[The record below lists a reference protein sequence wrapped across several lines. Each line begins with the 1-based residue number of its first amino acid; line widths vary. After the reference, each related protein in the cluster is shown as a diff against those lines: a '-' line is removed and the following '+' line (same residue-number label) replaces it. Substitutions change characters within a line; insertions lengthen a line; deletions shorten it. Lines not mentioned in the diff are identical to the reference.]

1 MEYGLMGEKLG
12 HSFSG
17 LIHEK
22 LAGYP
27 YMLCPLEKNELDGFL
42 RRKEFRGIN
51 VTIPY
56 KRDVIPYC
64 DELDESAKRIGVVNT
79 IVNRGG
85 RLIGY
90 NTDFDGFLYS
100 IRSHGVQ
107 MRDKKVIILGSGG
120 TRHTITAVAEHL
132 GAREI
137 LVASRTPDKHQGAGQ
152 PVISYADCEHHFDAE
167 IIINATP
174 KGMYPHNGEQGVD
187 LSIFTAC
194 EAVFD
199 VIYNPMKSRLLQQA
213 EEMGILAVNGL
224 EMLVAQAK
232 FAAEKFLGSPIPDG
246 RITEI
251 CRDIRLDVCNIS
263 FIGMPSCGKTLTGQ
277 ALARYI
283 DKEFVDTDA
292 VIVER
297 AGMPIKEIFDKYGE
311 AYFRALEHDVIA
323 ELSKETRRII
333 ATGGGAVKDVEN
345 IRNLKQ
351 NGMVIFLDRDLD
363 KLVSTADRP
372 LSSSKDAV
380 AMLYRQRYPLYLSS
394 ADLRVENNYEEE
406 QLRRE
411 DMDALMHE
419 ILEGYREIIG
429 TQWA

>member
-1 MEYGLMGEKLG
+1 MEYGLIGEKLG

-167 IIINATP
+167 IIINATH

-311 AYFRALEHDVIA
+311 AYFRAL
-323 ELSKETRRII
+323 
-333 ATGGGAVKDVEN
+333 
-345 IRNLKQ
+345 
-351 NGMVIFLDRDLD
+351 
-363 KLVSTADRP
+363 
-372 LSSSKDAV
+372 
-380 AMLYRQRYPLYLSS
+380 
-394 ADLRVENNYEEE
+394 
-406 QLRRE
+406 
-411 DMDALMHE
+411 
-419 ILEGYREIIG
+419 
-429 TQWA
+429 

>member
-1 MEYGLMGEKLG
+1 MEYGLIGEKLG

-199 VIYNPMKSRLLQQA
+199 VILQSH
-213 EEMGILAVNGL
+213 EEPPSPAGRGNGDPGGQRAGNARGTGQICGGKISWFPHPGRGAL
-224 EMLVAQAK
+224 PRSAGHPPGCVQYFVYRDAK
-232 FAAEKFLGSPIPDG
+232 L
-246 RITEI
+246 RQ
-251 CRDIRLDVCNIS
+251 
-263 FIGMPSCGKTLTGQ
+263 TLTGQ

-297 AGMPIKEIFDKYGE
+297 AGMPIKEIF
-311 AYFRALEHDVIA
+311 
-323 ELSKETRRII
+323 
-333 ATGGGAVKDVEN
+333 
-345 IRNLKQ
+345 
-351 NGMVIFLDRDLD
+351 
-363 KLVSTADRP
+363 
-372 LSSSKDAV
+372 
-380 AMLYRQRYPLYLSS
+380 
-394 ADLRVENNYEEE
+394 
-406 QLRRE
+406 
-411 DMDALMHE
+411 
-419 ILEGYREIIG
+419 
-429 TQWA
+429 